1 MCKKPLLLLVLALL
15 SSFYL
20 SAQGISQEKSEAIT
34 SQVDLAQTIVNRL
47 IASLDSQK
55 ASILQ
60 EQQNLTDE
68 KTAFDLEKSHWLD
81 EQQKE
86 KQDLEQE
93 KKALQEEK
101 DTFKKQQELTPQ
113 IEKTLKDLQ
122 KSYQTSEFW
131 HKIKNYTIIALVGTC
146 IVEGI
151 IIATK

>member
-113 IEKTLKDLQ
+113 IEKTLEDLQ

-131 HKIKNYTIIALVGTC
+131 HKIKNCTIIALVGAC

-151 IIATK
+151 IIAVK